1 MERTGASCRARL
13 ARGTVM
19 AKVLTCECGYSC
31 RAETDDEL
39 IALAE
44 AHMREAHPDLVGKFR
59 REDLLEMAE
68 EE

>member
-1 MERTGASCRARL
+1 
-13 ARGTVM
+13 M